1 MKQTL
6 VTLFLSLFLGSIF
19 AQKKSLSDQDY
30 DIWNTLKNYL
40 ITDNGLWMSYEI
52 SPYRGDGH
60 TVLMQTDSTKIKR
73 YDRMYGSFFS
83 IENKFFAGLVKPQF
97 DTLRKLELDKV
108 KKDKWPKDTL
118 VVHLIASD
126 STIRIPKIID
136 YKFAKYGIWIA
147 YRNVD
152 KAAIEKKVVE
162 QKKKKCK
169 FLKKKT
175 PEVVEKKIESDGKL
189 LFLWNPVTDKKH
201 TLEYVTSYDFSDSAK
216 FISVVTHEKREKKDY
231 FQLNI
236 HSTASAQSVFQ
247 SDTFTAVGKCA
258 WHKNEHQFAFLAS
271 KDTNAN
277 NKHFSLYHL
286 DLKGEPMLSI
296 LDSLKINHP
305 EQWIPSNF
313 GQLVFAEDAPRLF
326 FSIAPKPEYD
336 KKDSL
341 TKDEKVGLDV
351 WHWEDKKLQPRQ
363 LLTAKRDKNK
373 SFLSVLNLDDFSV
386 LTLEND
392 TLSLRLNPKQT
403 EVILAY
409 SDENYAIEQDFTY
422 PWRRDEYIVSTD
434 GLRPEMVSSGTQYFS
449 RLSPNGKH
457 IVTYDKE
464 KNQFILFNRGS
475 GSACLT
481 CKIKTE
487 WFEDVNGQPHDPQ
500 PDVKM
505 YWENDREHLWFF
517 SKHEVYRISLKT
529 LEAVNITQGIGKE
542 LKQDFNLISWDTDSI
557 YFDPNRAWLQGFS
570 MVTKETNIYAF
581 DNNMPFLKKRIYA
594 DIRGLEKV
602 KGANMVVYRVSTVSD
617 YPDLTLDNLDL
628 TSPRLITRVNP
639 QQEDYNWAKVELVT
653 WKTKEG
659 IELEGLLY
667 TPEDLDPTKSYPM
680 IVYYYE
686 LNSENIHRHW
696 TPRPTASIV
705 FPTEYA
711 SGGYAIFVPDIRYK
725 PGYPA
730 QGAYDCIMS
739 GTDHVL
745 TTYKFID
752 GNRMGLQG
760 QSWGGYQSAQ
770 LITMTNRY
778 KAAMAGAPVSNMFSA
793 YGGIRWGSGMSR
805 QFQYERTQSRIGFTI
820 WERPDLYQLNSP
832 IFHLP
837 KVQTPLLI
845 MHNDNDGAVPWY
857 QGIELYMG
865 LRRLQKPVWLLNYNG
880 DDHNLMLEANRRDLS
895 IRMRQFFD
903 YYLMGGEM
911 PDWMMS
917 GVKATDK

>member
-1 MKQTL
+1 MKQI
-6 VTLFLSLFLGSIF
+6 LFTWVLCLSIGGIF
-19 AQKKSLSDQDY
+19 GQKKVLSDQDY
-30 DIWNTLKNYL
+30 DIWNTLKSYL
-40 ITDNGLWMSYEI
+40 IADNGVWMSYE
-52 SPYRGDGH
+52 STPYRGDGFA
-60 TVLMQTDSTKIKR
+60 VLMKTDSTNVKR
-73 YDRMYGSFFS
+73 FERMYSTFFS
-83 IENKFFAGLVKPQF
+83 ADNQYFAGLVKPQF

-118 VVHLIASD
+118 VVHLVEKD
-126 STIRIPKIID
+126 STIRIATIID
-136 YKFAKYGIWIA
+136 SKFSRKGSWIA

-152 KAAIEKKVVE
+152 KAAVEKKVPAS
-162 QKKKKCK
+162 KKKKCK
-169 FLKKKT
+169 LFRKKKPT
-175 PEVVEKKIESDGKL
+175 QVEKKIESDGKI
-189 LFLWNPVTDKKH
+189 LFLWNPLTGRKH
-201 TLEYVTSYDFSDSAK
+201 TFNYVTTYDFSDSAK
-216 FISVVTHEKREKKDY
+216 FLAIVTHEKRSKKDY
-231 FQLNI
+231 YQLQVHRIFN
-236 HSTASAQSVFQ
+236 AQSIFQ
-247 SDTFTAVGKCA
+247 SDTFTAVGK
-258 WHKNEHQFAFLAS
+258 WTFHKDEHQFAFLAS
-271 KDTNAN
+271 KDTNSN

-286 DLKGEPMLSI
+286 NLSAEPVLTV
-296 LDSLKINHP
+296 LDSVKISHP

-313 GQLVFAEDAPRLF
+313 GQLMFAEDAPRLF
-326 FSIAPKPEYD
+326 FSMAPKPVYD
-336 KKDSL
+336 AKDTL
-341 TKDEKVGLDV
+341 TKDEKVSLDI

-373 SFLSVLNLDDFSV
+373 SFLSVFDLEDLSV
-386 LTLEND
+386 RSLEND
-392 TLSLRLNPKQT
+392 TLTVRFNPKQT
-403 EVILAY
+403 EIFLAY
-409 SDENYAIEQDFTY
+409 SEESYAVEQDFAY
-422 PWRRDEYIVSTD
+422 PWRRDEYIVS
-434 GLRPEMVSSGTQYFS
+434 SSGGQPELVSRGTQDFS
-449 RLSPNGKH
+449 ILAPNGKH
-457 IVTYDKE
+457 IVTYDRE
-464 KNQFILFNRGS
+464 KNQFMLTKVGS

-481 CKIKTE
+481 CKFKTD
-487 WFEDVNGQPHDPQ
+487 WFEDVNGQPYEPQ
-500 PDVKM
+500 PEVKM
-505 YWENDREHLWFF
+505 YWENDREHLWFV
-517 SKHEVYRISLKT
+517 SKHDVYRINL
-529 LEAVNITQGIGKE
+529 ITQDYEHISQGIGIE
-542 LKQDFNLISWDTDSI
+542 LEQNFTLVSWDTDSL

-570 MVTKETNIYAF
+570 MVTKETNIYVL
-581 DNNMPFLKKRIYA
+581 DNNMPYLKKSVYA
-594 DIRGLEKV
+594 DIRGLEKM
-602 KGANMVVYRVSTVSD
+602 KNDDLVVYRVSTVSD
-617 YPDLTLDNLDL
+617 FPDLTLDNKDL
-628 TSPRLITRVNP
+628 SAPRLMTRINP
-639 QQEDYNWAKVELVT
+639 QQDEYNWAKVELVT
-653 WKTKEG
+653 WKTKDG
-659 IELEGLLY
+659 VELEGLLY
-667 TPEDLDPTKSYPM
+667 TPENLDTTKSYPM

-711 SGGYAIFVPDIRYK
+711 SGGYVIFIPDVRYK

-745 TTYKFID
+745 AKYKFID

-805 QFQYERTQSRIGFTI
+805 QFQYERTQSRIGYTI

-880 DDHNLMLEANRRDLS
+880 DEHNLMVESHRRDLS

-903 YYLMGGEM
+903 YYLMGAEM
-911 PDWMMS
+911 PEWMQS
-917 GVKATDK
+917 GVKAIDK

>member
-1 MKQTL
+1 MKSILFTL
-6 VTLFLSLFLGSIF
+6 TFSISMGSIL
-19 AQKKSLSDQDY
+19 AQKKTLSEQDY

-40 ITDNGLWMSYEI
+40 ITDNGQWMSYEVT
-52 SPYRGDGH
+52 PYRGDGYA
-60 TVLMQTDSTKIKR
+60 VLTKTDSTQVKR
-73 YDRMYGSFFS
+73 FDRMYGTFFA
-83 IENKFFAGLVKPQF
+83 IDNKFFTGLVKPQF
-97 DTLRKLELDKV
+97 DTIRKLELDKV

-118 VVHLIASD
+118 VVHLLGAD

-136 YKFAKYGIWIA
+136 HKFAKNGVWIA
-147 YRNVD
+147 YRNLD
-152 KAAIEKKVVE
+152 KAAIENKTFAP
-162 QKKKKCK
+162 KKKKCK
-169 FLKKKT
+169 LLNKKK
-175 PEVVEKKIESDGKL
+175 PPLVEKKIESDGKV
-189 LFLWNPVTDKKH
+189 LFLWNPISGKKH
-201 TLEYVTSYDFSDSAK
+201 SFNYVSSYDFSDSAK
-216 FISVVTHEKREKKDY
+216 FLALVTHEKRSKKDY
-231 FQLNI
+231 YQLQVHRTFN
-236 HSTASAQSVFQ
+236 AQSVFQ
-247 SDTFTAVGKCA
+247 SDTFTAVAKWT
-258 WHKNEHQFAFLAS
+258 WHKDERNFAFLAS
-271 KDTNAN
+271 KDTNSN

-286 DLKGEPMLSI
+286 NLTGEPVLTV

-313 GQLVFAEDAPRLF
+313 GQLTFAEDAPRLF
-326 FSIAPKPEYD
+326 FSMAPKPIYD
-336 KKDSL
+336 AKDTL
-341 TKDEKVGLDV
+341 TKDEKVSLDI

-373 SFLSVLNLDDFSV
+373 SFLSVYDMEQASV
-386 LTLEND
+386 RTLEND
-392 TLSLRLNPKQT
+392 TLSLRFSPKQT
-403 EVILAY
+403 ELFLAY
-409 SDENYAIEQDFTY
+409 SDENYAVEQDYAY
-422 PWRRDEYIVSTD
+422 PWRRDEYVVLSNGAQPELVS
-434 GLRPEMVSSGTQYFS
+434 RGTQNFS
-449 RLSPNGKH
+449 SLSPNGKH
-457 IVTYDKE
+457 IVTYDRE
-464 KNQFILFNRGS
+464 KNQFMLINVGS

-481 CKIKTE
+481 CKIKTD
-487 WFEDVNGQPHDPQ
+487 WLEDVNGQPYEPQ
-500 PDVKM
+500 PEVKM
-505 YWENDREHLWFF
+505 YWENDREHLWFV
-517 SKHEVYRISLKT
+517 SKNEVYRISMKT

-542 LKQDFNLISWDTDSI
+542 LKQDFYIISWDADSL

-570 MVTKETNIYAF
+570 MVTKESNIYAL
-581 DNNMPFLKKRIYA
+581 DNNMPYLKKKFFA

-602 KGANMVVYRVSTVSD
+602 KNANLVVYRVSTVAD
-617 YPDLTLDNLDL
+617 FPDLTFDNLDL
-628 TSPRLITRVNP
+628 SSPRLMTRINP
-639 QQEDYNWAKVELVT
+639 QQEEYNWAKVELVT
-653 WKTKEG
+653 WKTKDG
-659 IELEGLLY
+659 VELEGLLY
-667 TPEDLDPTKSYPM
+667 TPEDLDSTKSYPM

-711 SGGYAIFVPDIRYK
+711 SGGYVIFIPDVRYK

-739 GTDHVL
+739 GTDYVL
-745 TTYKFID
+745 AKYKFID

-805 QFQYERTQSRIGFTI
+805 QFQYERTQSRIGYTI

-880 DDHNLMLEANRRDLS
+880 DEHNLMVEAHRRDLS

-903 YYLMGGEM
+903 YYLMGAEM

-917 GVKATDK
+917 GVKAIDK